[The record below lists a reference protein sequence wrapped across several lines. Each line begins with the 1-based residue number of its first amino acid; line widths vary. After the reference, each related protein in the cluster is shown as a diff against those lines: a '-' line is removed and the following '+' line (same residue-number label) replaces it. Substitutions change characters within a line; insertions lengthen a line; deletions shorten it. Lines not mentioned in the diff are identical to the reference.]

1 MKRFVWL
8 RADDTVGPW
17 EVRKSLIEAAVE
29 RGIDGV
35 LVDQADVHRVTRL
48 VTETVAAFH
57 DSDDAA
63 VLDVDEAEGPPVD
76 VAVVGKGG
84 EGDGTRERP
93 PNEDAS
99 GDLALLSDIDGPA
112 GAYVVIDG
120 EAAADLARW
129 AGDVAEYVIVDRTDW
144 EIIPLEN
151 LIAEVGRSAK
161 VVAVVD
167 GPTGA
172 KTAFETLETGA
183 DGVVLQTDDPGVIE
197 ATLEQRDSLDGHSIS
212 LSWATVTE
220 SSPAGM
226 ADRVCIDTGSMLD
239 PTEGMLVGS
248 LSRGLA
254 FIHGETADGP
264 YTDPRPFRVNAG
276 AVHAYVLVPDGQTK
290 YLAELRSGDRVIV
303 ADIEGG
309 TREAVVGRVKIERR
323 PMRRISLETD
333 EGDTVEL
340 LVQEAETVRLHTR
353 DRGAVSVTE
362 LDPGDEVALRYEDV
376 PRHFGTPVEEETIV
390 ER

>member
-8 RADDTVGPW
+8 RADDTVGSW
-17 EVRKSLIEAAVE
+17 EARESLIEAAVE

-35 LVDQADVHRVTRL
+35 LVDQSDVHRASRL

-84 EGDGTRERP
+84 EGDDTRERP
-93 PNEDAS
+93 PNSDAS
-99 GDLALLSDIDGPA
+99 GDLARLRDIDGPA

-151 LIAEVGRSAK
+151 LIAEVGQSAK

-167 GPTGA
+167 GPAGA

-212 LSWATVTE
+212 LSWATVAE

-226 ADRVCIDTGSMLD
+226 ADRVCIDTGSMLE

-333 EGDTVEL
+333 DGDTVEL

-353 DRGAVSVTE
+353 DRGAVAVTE
-362 LDPGDEVALRYEDV
+362 IAAGDEVALRYEDV